1 MSWDVVEHKIVCPCG
16 KGYIIQEVRSDD
28 WGRCESGKPYIACDE
43 CKKKYKIASI
53 SYFTMPWKGDGI
65 AYYLVP
71 IDLKDDAVYED
82 KYSKIAPYEF
92 AGTNFP
98 KYMIC
103 SYSIDNLKGALQEL
117 QEITSCSAAKG
128 TLQRIVKER
137 KRYLGSCK
145 REDLLADIEVAI
157 EKYNNGDNYKLIAEE
172 KERNYAKRKAFED
185 RIKAVGKTI
194 F

>member
-16 KGYIIQEVRSDD
+16 KSHIIQETRSDD
-28 WGRCESGKPYIACDE
+28 WGRCESDKPFIACDE
-43 CKKKYKIASI
+43 CKKKYKILSI

-65 AYYLVP
+65 TYYLVP
-71 IDLKDDAVYED
+71 IDLNDDAVYED

-92 AGTNFP
+92 AGTDFP

-103 SYSIDNLKGALQEL
+103 SYSIDNLKGALHEL

-145 REDLLADIEVAI
+145 RKDLLADIEVAI
-157 EKYNNGDNYKLIAEE
+157 EKYNDGANYELIAEE
-172 KERNYAKRKAFED
+172 KERNSSKRKEFEG
-185 RIKAVGKTI
+185 RIKAVGKAI